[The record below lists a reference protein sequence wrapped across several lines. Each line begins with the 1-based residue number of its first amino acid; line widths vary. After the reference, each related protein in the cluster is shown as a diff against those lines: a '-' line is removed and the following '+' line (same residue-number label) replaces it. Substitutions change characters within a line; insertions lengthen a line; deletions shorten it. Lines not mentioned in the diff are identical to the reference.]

1 MPDVCYWCER
11 PLNQLDR
18 VVSCEGCL
26 YCSNTCGLYGFL
38 ADHLEVENAAGTK
51 YTFSDAAEVVA
62 TRDILDAPASCEY
75 MNRNQILEAFRELAE
90 EQGMYSLLYKEL
102 LRAKR
107 DTPKSYD
114 KYMSLLEQQQ
124 LKDAVDL
131 VLYLES

>member
-1 MPDVCYWCER
+1 MPDICYWCEK
-11 PLNQLDR
+11 PLNQLER
-18 VVSCEGCL
+18 VVSCEGSL
-26 YCSNTCGLYGFL
+26 YCSNTCALLSFL
-38 ADHLEVENAAGTK
+38 ADHLEVESAAGTK

-62 TRDILDAPASCEY
+62 TCDILDAPASCEY

-90 EQGMYSLLYKEL
+90 VQGMYSSLYKEL
-102 LRAKR
+102 LRAKQDR
-107 DTPKSYD
+107 PKSYD